1 MEYQIDPQAAYAAML
16 SGQRNMFMTSALG
29 ITMFGFSEKFKHNS
43 IIILINIIGL
53 LIFLLSSFIG
63 IKVTEEFDQLLG
75 ILKKKVKKD
84 QVILINQIKEWG
96 EWRWINYTYII
107 FLIIL
112 FIGLTFVKI
121 NNFKI
126 KIF

>member
-1 MEYQIDPQAAYAAML
+1 MEYKVDPQAAYAAML
-16 SGQRNMFMTSALG
+16 SGQRNMFLTSALG

-63 IKVTEEFDQLLG
+63 IKITEEFHQLLG
-75 ILKKKVKKD
+75 IIKKEVKKD
-84 QVILINQIKEWG
+84 QVILKNQIKGWG
-96 EWRWINYTYII
+96 EWRRINYTYII

-121 NNFKI
+121 KKFKI
-126 KIF
+126 